1 MNALPIWTRDGVKF
15 SILAVHRKKKIVFLE
30 RNFSPL
36 NKTRAYFVLGV
47 ILSTARNSVVKTAIV
62 GIIKAF

>member
-30 RNFSPL
+30 RSFSPQ
-36 NKTRAYFVLGV
+36 NKTRAYFALGV
-47 ILSTARNSVVKTAIV
+47 ILSMVQNSVVKTAIV
-62 GIIKAF
+62 EITKIF